1 MQTIGRSCSYEPSWR
16 PRYRGTAARTIA
28 SPSYSA
34 AQVGAGAPLPVH
46 EGDELAAIPERG
58 LTGVDSFGVFPSI
71 RTRLHPSDLSR
82 RYASKK
88 SSSMIAHIEMRPHP
102 IVAGSAL

>member
-58 LTGVDSFGVFPSI
+58 LSGVDSFGVFPSI
-71 RTRLHPSDLSR
+71 GPVYTPATYPDDTHPR
-82 RYASKK
+82 NPRA
-88 SSSMIAHIEMRPHP
+88 
-102 IVAGSAL
+102 